1 MPTDRDAQ
9 TFHDGELGWFGRW
22 RFRKRL
28 ERKPEV
34 RENLLGLQRLGD
46 ALREEFGSAEGRDA
60 SGSTDLWSEI
70 AGRLPAAGI
79 APGTSGWLPGWTSVW
94 GSNWDWRPAGAGLA
108 AAALAGFLA
117 FGQSGGG
124 AASAPNAE
132 SIRWLDAR
140 GAPLMVLQDD
150 AEATII
156 WVPSVQKVQ
165 DSGGTGQSG
174 GDPNF
179 NERI

>member
-1 MPTDRDAQ
+1 MPTDRDVQA
-9 TFHDGELGWFGRW
+9 FHDGELGWFGRW
-22 RFRKRL
+22 RVRKRL
-28 ERKPEV
+28 ERDPEV

-60 SGSTDLWSEI
+60 AETPDLWSEI
-70 AGRLPAAGI
+70 AGRLPAAGT
-79 APGTSGWLPGWTSVW
+79 APGTSGWLPGW
-94 GSNWDWRPAGAGLA
+94 GSTWDWRPAGAGLA

-117 FGQSGGG
+117 FGQYGGG
-124 AASAPNAE
+124 TGSAPNAE

-165 DSGGTGQSG
+165 DGGGTGQSG
-174 GDPNF
+174 GDRNF
-179 NERI
+179 NERV